1 MRSMSSEIV
10 SAPQTILAVDSSDLL
25 RRLGP
30 EFLRSG
36 FQLEV
41 LASFST
47 HCLRAPRRP
56 VAALVR
62 CPHSLSLFAR
72 TCHEIREES
81 PDIPLVVMCPRTDV
95 ETKVLLFEMGA
106 DDYVEEPFAVEELIA
121 RVRSIIRSRKHTGA
135 KASGI

>member
-1 MRSMSSEIV
+1 MSSEMA
-10 SAPQTILAVDSSDLL
+10 SATQRILAVDSSDLL
-25 RRLGP
+25 RRLGL

-41 LASFST
+41 LESFSA
-47 HCLRAPRRP
+47 LGLQAPRRP
-56 VAALVR
+56 DAALVR

-72 TCHEIREES
+72 TCQQIREAA
-81 PDIPLVVMCPRTDV
+81 PDIPLVALSPRTDV
-95 ETKVLLFEMGA
+95 ETKILLFEMGA

-135 KASGI
+135 KA